1 MPDNQP
7 QDSAT
12 THLCV
17 CGYKKNFE
25 ICCRV
30 TGGPKNTAGYD
41 CSSIIKNAATFF
53 SKDIKDLYV
62 LATVYTVATNN
73 PPTFYAACVCTETEL
88 WPGGLLGPQTLIRG
102 TNSESF
108 ESAMQSLEETVAKN
122 LDLRRSLAA
131 AEAMWPPLQP

>member
-1 MPDNQP
+1 MAITCARLTF
-7 QDSAT
+7 S
-12 THLCV
+12 
-17 CGYKKNFE
+17 E
-25 ICCRV
+25 
-30 TGGPKNTAGYD
+30 
-41 CSSIIKNAATFF
+41 NAATFF